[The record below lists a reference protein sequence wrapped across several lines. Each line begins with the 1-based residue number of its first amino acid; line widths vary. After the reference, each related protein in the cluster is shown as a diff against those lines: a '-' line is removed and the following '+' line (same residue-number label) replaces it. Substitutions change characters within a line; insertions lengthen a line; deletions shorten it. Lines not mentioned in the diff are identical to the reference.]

1 MFEPIRKTK
10 VYEEIVLKVIDM
22 IEQGMLKSGDQLPSE
37 RELSETFEVSR
48 SSVREALRALE
59 SQGFLESKHGD
70 GTYVAHQ
77 PIEALIDPLVS
88 IIFAEKDSQIE
99 LFEMRRLIEPKLVS
113 LAAQRAKPEDLDEL
127 EEILEVQ
134 EEQVA
139 QGNVGMDFDK
149 TFHEKL
155 VEITNNTILIRIMNS
170 MMDCLA
176 QSRDRSLQVDG
187 RPKKSLERHRE
198 IIDAI
203 KSGDCELAE
212 MVMRKHLEDI
222 EGILFKS
229 N

>member
-1 MFEPIRKTK
+1 MFEPIRKTR

-155 VEITNNTILIRIMNS
+155 VAIARNKVLEHLMDS
-170 MMDCLA
+170 MMDCLE
-176 QSRDRSLQVDG
+176 QSRDGSLQVDG

-203 KSGDCELAE
+203 KSGDCEHAE
-212 MVMRKHLEDI
+212 GVMRDHLEDI
-222 EGILFKS
+222 EGILFKG

>member
-1 MFEPIRKTK
+1 MFEPIRKTR

-22 IEQGMLKSGDQLPSE
+22 IEQGMLKAGDQLPSE

-99 LFEMRRLIEPKLVS
+99 LFEMRRLIEPKIVS
-113 LAAQRAKPEDLDEL
+113 LATQRAKPEDLDEL

-139 QGNVGMDFDK
+139 QGNAGMDFDRI
-149 TFHEKL
+149 FHEKL
-155 VEITNNTILIRIMNS
+155 VSIASNTVLERLMDS
-170 MMDCLA
+170 MMDCLT
-176 QSRDRSLQVDG
+176 QSRDKSLQIDG
-187 RPKKSLERHRE
+187 RPKKSLAQHRE

-203 KSGDCELAE
+203 KSGDCEVAE
-212 MVMRKHLEDI
+212 KATRKHLEDI
-222 EGILFKS
+222 EGILFKR